1 LGVGV
6 SVDLD
11 EGEIMVLFYRGEGD
25 VEGWGHWGVL
35 GGVGWG

>member
-1 LGVGV
+1 MIFDGRTRELGVGV

-25 VEGWGHWGVL
+25 VEG
-35 GGVGWG
+35 